1 MSAENGSI
9 QHRGAL
15 SLLLFASTLGVMGG
29 AIIFPVLELIRRDLD
44 VSGTAAGLIIT
55 THGLTIAVTSPI
67 TGWLIDRLGARHMLG
82 VGLILYGVAGG
93 TGLVVSSYHAL
104 IASRVFFG
112 AGAAVVFTATT
123 VAMLAP
129 YRGPER
135 DRVMGWRTTATSLGG
150 VVWPLIAGALGGLS
164 WHGPFGLYLMGIP
177 IGIAAFVLLPEAG
190 DEQGKASGSVLGLL
204 RERPRLLGVYGL
216 MFLMFVMMYSL
227 AVFLPQRLGEIGVEE
242 PFLVSLIFAP
252 AAGVAS
258 LVGLVYARIRAHA
271 GHLNLL
277 RWSALCW
284 IGAFLVLGTVSHPA
298 PLVIAPILFGIGNG
312 LTFPTLSVLIAEY
325 APASLW
331 GRANAFA
338 ATSVFVGQ
346 FMSPILLGPVIDATS
361 ITTGFLVVAG
371 ISALILVAL
380 LAAPRMTSARS
391 EPDPVEAT
399 PR

>member
-1 MSAENGSI
+1 MSAETGSI
-9 QHRGAL
+9 HHRGAL

-55 THGLTIAVTSPI
+55 THGLTIAITSPL
-67 TGWLIDRLGARHMLG
+67 TGWLIDRLGVRRMLG
-82 VGLILYGVAGG
+82 VGLVLYGVAGG
-93 TGLVVSSYHAL
+93 AGLLVSSYPAL
-104 IASRVFFG
+104 ITSRVLFG

-123 VAMLAP
+123 VAILAL
-129 YRGPER
+129 YRGSER

-164 WHGPFGLYLMGIP
+164 WHGPFALYLMGIP
-177 IGIAAFVLLPEAG
+177 VGVAAFVLIPETR
-190 DEQGKASGSVLGLL
+190 DEQGKASGSILALL

-216 MFLMFVMMYSL
+216 MFTLFVMMYSL
-227 AVFLPQRLGEIGVEE
+227 AVFLPQRLAEIGVEE
-242 PFLVSLIFAP
+242 PILVSLIFTP

-258 LVGLVYARIRAHA
+258 LVGLVYARARAHVS
-271 GHLNLL
+271 HVNLL
-277 RWSALCW
+277 RLSALCW
-284 IGAFLVLGTVSHPA
+284 IGAFVVLGTVSNPVL
-298 PLVIAPILFGIGNG
+298 LVIAPALFGIGNG

-325 APASLW
+325 SPASLW

-338 ATSVFVGQ
+338 ATAVFVGQ

-371 ISALILVAL
+371 ISVFIL
-380 LAAPRMTSARS
+380 LALVVAPRLTASRAR
-391 EPDPVEAT
+391 PAPVDAAA
-399 PR
+399 R